1 MNHFTKVLSLL
12 AFAILIPSSAFAQV
26 AVPKATCR
34 LMWAPAPQANSN
46 NEPTVLL
53 AKTFELMLTS
63 PADGTAE
70 FAGQTYLRIPNG
82 VFLRAMIFGEHGS
95 RNASNAFVEIG
106 SGAATLNATGYFRS
120 DRSILAE
127 TSSVGAIY
135 ITPQGPRYFAEC
147 TLGK

>member
-1 MNHFTKVLSLL
+1 MNRFTKVLSLL
-12 AFAILIPSSAFAQV
+12 AFAILIPSAAFAQV
-26 AVPKATCR
+26 AAPKATCR
-34 LMWAPAPQANSN
+34 LMWMPAPQVNSN

-53 AKTFELMLTS
+53 TKTFELTLTS
-63 PADGTAE
+63 TAGGTSD

-95 RNASNAFVEIG
+95 QNASNAFVEIG

-120 DRSILAE
+120 DRSIRSE

-135 ITPQGPRYFAEC
+135 ITPQGPRYLAEC
-147 TLGK
+147 TLGQ